1 MVDTLALGASAKSVG
16 VRVPPSA
23 PKYGALTERLKVLS
37 C

>member
-23 PKYGALTERLKVLS
+23 PNLGEVP
-37 C
+37 